1 MNPVMDGALPTAPAS
16 APPTD
21 LRLVWRP
28 MGAADLDVVAEV
40 AKTAHAHP
48 WRRRHYEDSLAVGH
62 WARVLARRPDP
73 RHDPPHWVHAPV
85 TPEGDWLLGFLVA
98 MPGVEEGHLLD
109 ITVAPVHQRHG
120 WGGWM
125 LRALADWGRA
135 QGYAHLWLEVRRSNA
150 AARALYARSG
160 WVEAG
165 LRKGYYPDTA
175 QRREDAIVMR
185 LDLCPAPN
193 ATATTR

>member
-1 MNPVMDGALPTAPAS
+1 MDPVTDDTRPAAPAY
-16 APPTD
+16 ATEP
-21 LRLVWRP
+21 VWRP
-28 MGAADLDVVAEV
+28 MTAADLDVVAEV

-48 WRRRHYEDSLAVGH
+48 WSRRHYEDSLAAGH

-109 ITVAPVHQRHG
+109 VTVAPVHQRHG
-120 WGGWM
+120 WGRWM

-135 QGYAHLWLEVRRSNA
+135 QGFAQLWLEVRRSNA
-150 AARALYARSG
+150 AARALYARCG

-165 LRKGYYPDTA
+165 VRKGYYPDTA

-185 LDLCPAPN
+185 LDLRPAPD

>member
-1 MNPVMDGALPTAPAS
+1 M
-16 APPTD
+16 
-21 LRLVWRP
+21 
-28 MGAADLDVVAEV
+28 
-40 AKTAHAHP
+40 
-48 WRRRHYEDSLAVGH
+48 
-62 WARVLARRPDP
+62 LARRPDP

-109 ITVAPVHQRHG
+109 VTVAPAHQRHG

-135 QGYAHLWLEVRRSNA
+135 QGFAQLWLEVRRSNA
-150 AARALYARSG
+150 AARALYARCG

-165 LRKGYYPDTA
+165 VRKGYYPDTA

-185 LDLCPAPN
+185 LGLCPAPD
-193 ATATTR
+193 ATAPTR

>member
-1 MNPVMDGALPTAPAS
+1 MDPVTDDTRPAAPAD
-16 APPTD
+16 AAEWI
-21 LRLVWRP
+21 WRP
-28 MGAADLDVVAEV
+28 MTAADLDVVADV

-48 WRRRHYEDSLAVGH
+48 WSRRHYEDSLAAGH

-109 ITVAPVHQRHG
+109 VTVAPAHQRHG

-135 QGYAHLWLEVRRSNA
+135 QGFAQLWLEVRRSNA
-150 AARALYARSG
+150 AARALYARCG

-165 LRKGYYPDTA
+165 VRKGYYPDTA
-175 QRREDAIVMR
+175 QRRENAIVMR
-185 LDLCPAPN
+185 LDLCPAPD